1 MSEEDKL
8 RSMYFMEFVGSFFI
22 VFTIH
27 NCTDPANPSP
37 FGVFAI
43 ALSFFV
49 SVFLS
54 AQISGAH
61 LNGAVTLL
69 IYLKESKEKPDLDPT
84 KYYYYFAS
92 QVAGGLCAGLVS
104 SALDGNLAQPQ
115 ISGVSNATGFLLEAI
130 FAMVLCLC
138 VRTIV
143 EFHVSDPAL
152 AGLIVAAVIFV
163 EAIAIGPFTGGVI
176 NPSIGTALIGARAF
190 AFGSGQ
196 LTNFWIYLLAPC
208 VGAYAAHVIFDK
220 YVEFYKEQE
229 AEKKKSLREG
239 A

>member
-27 NCTDPANPSP
+27 NCTDPANPTA

-43 ALSFFV
+43 ALSFFI
-49 SVFLS
+49 SVFLA

-61 LNGAVTLL
+61 LNAAVTLL

-84 KYYYYFAS
+84 KYYYYVAS
-92 QVAGGLCAGLVS
+92 QIAGGLCAGLVS
-104 SALDGNLAQPQ
+104 SALDGNLAKPA
-115 ISGVSNATGFLLEAI
+115 ITTSNATGFLLEAI
-130 FAMVLCLC
+130 FAMLLCLC

-143 EFHVSDPAL
+143 EFHVSDPSI
-152 AGLIVAAVIFV
+152 AGMIVASVIFTQ
-163 EAIAIGPFTGGVI
+163 AIAIGPFTGGVI
-176 NPSIGTALIGARAF
+176 NPSIGISLIGARAF
-190 AFGSGQ
+190 AFGSSE
-196 LTNFWIYLLAPC
+196 LANIWIYILAPC
-208 VGAYAAHVIFDK
+208 AGAYAAHAIFDK
-220 YVEFYKEQE
+220 YVEYYRQLE
-229 AEKKKSLREG
+229 AEKKKSLHDG